1 MKEYMAKKS
10 VGFYISLIAAIL
22 SLVGIFLFGGVTYKN
37 SIVYVFL
44 IAAVVLEV
52 LMIVLSGMKGNMPIF
67 NCLPIVNAV
76 LMASAAVWGVSL
88 MVNQI
93 GYVIAGLDEMSTI
106 MGLIYFEVAAAAGM
120 LLNIVASF
128 LSQGKKES

>member
-10 VGFYISLIAAIL
+10 IGFYFSLIAAVI
-22 SLVGIFLFGGVTYKN
+22 SLVAVFLFGGVTYKD

-44 IAAVVLEV
+44 IAAVVVEALV
-52 LMIVLSGMKGNMPIF
+52 LVLSGMKGNLPLLDWAPI
-67 NCLPIVNAV
+67 INAA

-106 MGLIYFEVAAAAGM
+106 MGLIYFEVAAVAGM
-120 LLNIVASF
+120 LLNIIASF
-128 LSQGKKES
+128 MRQGKQEA